1 MKKLFVI
8 LFLLVPLI
16 SGAQASKII
25 SSQAVPKNV
34 TAPNLVWVD
43 LGDTLTGGGGQYR
56 LWLAYPDSLKIKPIQ
71 MLWLND
77 SIYSRSDLRYA
88 QLLGAY
94 TNPTFVNSLS
104 AGKIFGLSTVA
115 TSGSYADLTGL
126 PNLSLKYDASNPSG
140 YISSINSGMV
150 TAALGFTPYNS
161 SNPSNYI
168 TASAL
173 SPYYLASNPNGYIT
187 SVPAQTFASLTG
199 KPTTISGYGITDA
212 TSTVRA
218 AISLTTTGTSGAAT
232 YNSST
237 GLLNVPNYA
246 TPSAPT
252 YNNAPSRTLNSAFQI
267 STTKNTRVSYSVT
280 CVTALSLLNLNGT
293 AQAFL
298 EISADGSTNW
308 ITLNGA
314 GIARTLSVAITLGLN
329 ESSIYNIQ
337 GEIPATFYCRI
348 RTSTAGTGS
357 TVTFTSG
364 QEVQY

>member
-1 MKKLFVI
+1 MKILFVI

-94 TNPTFVNSLS
+94 TNPAFVNSLS
-104 AGKIFGLSTVA
+104 AGKVFGLSTVA

-140 YISSINSGMV
+140 YINGINSGMV
-150 TAALGFTPYNS
+150 TAALGFTPYN
-161 SNPSNYI
+161 
-168 TASAL
+168 
-173 SPYYLASNPNGYIT
+173 ASNPNGYIS
-187 SVPAQTFASLTG
+187 SVP
-199 KPTTISGYGITDA
+199 
-212 TSTVRA
+212 
-218 AISLTTTGTSGAAT
+218 
-232 YNSST
+232 
-237 GLLNVPNYA
+237 
-246 TPSAPT
+246 APT

-298 EISADGSTNW
+298 EISADGSTGW

-329 ESSIYNIQ
+329 ESAIYNIQ
-337 GEIPATFYCRI
+337 AEIPAAFYCRI